1 MSMTAASASPI
12 RRAKVVVSQHR
23 LLHYR
28 QEFFD
33 RLHRACRERGIELHL
48 LHGQPSAEESLKK
61 DVGSL
66 PWADVV
72 RNRFLRVGGRDLI
85 WQPFPQ
91 HLRDADL
98 VVLMQENRILSNYPW
113 LLRWRVRPGQRIGY
127 WGHGRNLQ
135 SSAPDGWRER
145 WKRWFVCR
153 VDWWFAYTEAT
164 RAILR
169 ADGFPAER
177 ISVLD
182 NAIDNEQFVRDLQ
195 AVTAQ
200 QQEVCRQRIGAPEG
214 APVGLYCGSLYVDKR
229 LELLVAAA
237 DRVHACR
244 PDFRLVVVGDGPS
257 RAIVTEAARTR
268 PWLHWVGV
276 QRGVDKAAWFSIAN
290 AYLSPGAVGLHV
302 LDAFCAGIPM
312 ITTDSARHGP
322 EIAYLQSGRN
332 GLVVQADAATYADA
346 YLALLDDPAAM
357 EAVRR
362 AAAQDARRYTLD
374 NMVRRFVEGV
384 EGCLAAPA
392 ARVRPHA
399 PRPAASAGH
408 D

>member
-1 MSMTAASASPI
+1 MNTNPQGALPA

-33 RLHRACRERGIELHL
+33 RLHRACRERDIELHL
-48 LHGQPSAEESLKK
+48 LHGQPSSEEALKK

-72 RNRFLRVGGRDLI
+72 RNRFVRVGGRDVL
-85 WQPFPQ
+85 WQPFPD

-98 VVLMQENRILSNYPW
+98 VVLMQENRIVSNYPW

-135 SSAPDGWRER
+135 SHAPDGWRER

-153 VDWWFAYTEAT
+153 VDWWFAYTDAT

-169 ADGFPAER
+169 ADGFPDER
-177 ISVLD
+177 ITVLD

-195 AVTAQ
+195 AVTPAMRDA
-200 QQEVCRQRIGAPEG
+200 CRQRIDA
-214 APVGLYCGSLYVDKR
+214 AASSPVGLYCGSLYVDKR
-229 LELLVAAA
+229 LELLVEAG
-237 DRVHACR
+237 DRVHARR

-257 RAIVTEAARTR
+257 RDIVTDAARTR

-322 EIAYLQSGRN
+322 EISYLQSGRN
-332 GLVVQADAATYADA
+332 GLVVQADAAAYADA
-346 YLALLDDPAAM
+346 YLGLLDDPAAM
-357 EAVRR
+357 QSVCR

-374 NMVRRFVEGV
+374 NMVRRFVEGI

-392 ARVRPHA
+392 GRVRSHA
-399 PRPAASAGH
+399 PRAAATVGR